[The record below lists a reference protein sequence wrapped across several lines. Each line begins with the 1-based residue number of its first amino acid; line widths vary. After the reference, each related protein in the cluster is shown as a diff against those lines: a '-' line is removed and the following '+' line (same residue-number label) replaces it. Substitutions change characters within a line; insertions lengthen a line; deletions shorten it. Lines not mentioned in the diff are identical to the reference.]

1 MLVISSREFREK
13 QAMYLDHVDE
23 GTEILVQ
30 RGKNK
35 SYRIIPVTKEDSIVK
50 KEHILAPDERLT
62 KEISPH
68 SGLLFSLHTR
78 KMEKSFI

>member
-13 QAMYLDHVDE
+13 QAMYLNHVDE

-35 SYRIIPVTKEDSIVK
+35 SYRIIPVTKEDVIVK
-50 KEHILAPDERLT
+50 KEHLLTPDIKLAQAINADELLERLIPRIE
-62 KEISPH
+62 K
-68 SGLLFSLHTR
+68 LFD
-78 KMEKSFI
+78 K

>member
-62 KEISPH
+62 KAISPEE
-68 SGLLFSLHTR
+68 LLNRLIPR
-78 KMEKSFI
+78 IEKLFDK